1 LSNSFKTL
9 TNLNEDLLSTLLK
22 FEFTQMTEIQEKSLP
37 YTLDG
42 KDIIGKAKT
51 GSGKTIAFSIPIL
64 NKLNTATFDI
74 QTMILAPTRE
84 LANQISEE
92 LKQLAK
98 FKHNI
103 KILTLCG
110 GVPYN
115 PQMHSLSHKA
125 HIIVGTPGR
134 ILKHLENKNFNPNL
148 ITTLVLDEADR
159 MLDMGFSEDINKIIA
174 YLPKQRQTMLFSAT
188 YPSNIE
194 KLSRDIMINPITVEV
209 ESVHSEDKISQV
221 FYETDG
227 RAKVENILKILD
239 HYQPSSTIIFCNMKI
254 DCDNLADELERYDI
268 YSLVLHSD
276 LEQKDRDETM
286 TLFANKSYKILIATD
301 VASRGLDID
310 DVELVV
316 NYSLPKDLEVYTHRI
331 GRTARAGKS
340 GHAVSLID
348 SGDVGLFEDL
358 TYESHHNLEEIP
370 SKIDT
375 KYDDNP
381 LFKSIFINGG
391 KKQKLS
397 RGDILGALTAGI
409 GLDKNQIG
417 KIDIKDL
424 CAYVALDP
432 KIAKK
437 ASNDLGNSKIKGK
450 FFRVYLK

>member
-1 LSNSFKTL
+1 MSNSFKTL
-9 TNLNEDLLSTLLK
+9 TNLNPNLLAILLK
-22 FEFTQMTEIQEKSLP
+22 FDFKEMTEIQEKSLP
-37 YTLDG
+37 YSLLG
-42 KDIIGKAKT
+42 KDIIAKAKT
-51 GSGKTIAFSIPIL
+51 GSGKTIAFSLPIL
-64 NKLNTATFDI
+64 NKLDTKTFDI

-98 FKHNI
+98 FQHNI

-148 ITTLVLDEADR
+148 INTLVLDEADR
-159 MLDMGFSEDINKIIA
+159 MLDMGFSEDINKIID

-194 KLSRDIMINPITVEV
+194 KLSRDIMSEPITIEV

-221 FYETDG
+221 FYETDS
-227 RAKVENILKILD
+227 RAKVENVLKILD
-239 HYQPSSTIIFCNMKI
+239 LYKPNSTIIFCNMKI
-254 DCDNLADELERYDI
+254 ECDNLADELERYDI
-268 YSLVLHSD
+268 YPLVLHSD

-286 TLFANKSYKILIATD
+286 ILFANKSYKILIATD

-310 DVELVV
+310 DVELVI
-316 NYSLPKDLEVYTHRI
+316 NYNLPKDLEVYTHRI

-340 GHAVSLID
+340 GHAISLVD

-358 TYESHHNLEEIP
+358 TYESHHTLEQLP
-370 SKIDT
+370 PKIET
-375 KYDDNP
+375 KYEDTP

-397 RGDILGALTAGI
+397 RGDILGALTSGI
-409 GLDKNQIG
+409 GLDKNQVG

-424 CAYVALDP
+424 SSYVALNP

-437 ASNDLGNSKIKGK
+437 AATDLGNNKIKGK
-450 FFRVYLK
+450 FYRVYLK